1 MDVKN
6 YKYNEKFN
14 GLINFQNGK
23 YYVKENVVVKNS
35 LIFSIV
41 KRLFDLISSIIA
53 VIILFIPMIF
63 IAFAIKIDSPG
74 PIIYRQERLG
84 LNGKKFYIKKFRS
97 MRNDAEKNGPQWAD
111 KNDSRVTR
119 VGNFLRK
126 SRLDEIPQFFN
137 VIKGDMSLIG
147 PRPEREVFYKDFS
160 SYIEGFDKRLLITP
174 GITGLA
180 QINGGYENLPEEKI
194 LFDIYYIEHRSL
206 TLDIKIM
213 FNTIKIIF
221 SHEGAR

>member
-53 VIILFIPMIF
+53 VIILFIPMII
-63 IAFAIKIDSPG
+63 IAIAIKIDSPG
-74 PIIYRQERLG
+74 PIIYKQERLG

-97 MRNDAEKNGPQWAD
+97 MKNDAEKNGPQWAD
-111 KNDSRVTR
+111 KNDTRVTK

-147 PRPEREVFYKDFS
+147 PRPEREVFYKEFS
-160 SYIEGFDKRLLITP
+160 TYIEGFDRRLLVTP

-180 QINGGYENLPEEKI
+180 QVNGGYENLPEEKI
-194 LFDIYYIEHRSL
+194 VFDIYYIENKNIF
-206 TLDIKIM
+206 LDLKIIID
-213 FNTIKIIF
+213 TIRIIF
-221 SHEGAR
+221 SHDGAR

>member
-1 MDVKN
+1 MAVNN
-6 YKYNEKFN
+6 YEYSEK
-14 GLINFQNGK
+14 LKDIIKTEDGK
-23 YYVKENVVVKNS
+23 YYVKEDVIVKES
-35 LIFSIV
+35 IIFSII
-41 KRLFDLISSIIA
+41 KRLFDLISSMIA

>member
-6 YKYNEKFN
+6 YKYSEKIKN
-14 GLINFQNGK
+14 IIKVEDGK
-23 YYVKENVVVKNS
+23 YYVKEDVMVKKSVV
-35 LIFSIV
+35 FSFV
-41 KRLFDLISSIIA
+41 KRLFDLLSSLIA

-63 IAFAIKIDSPG
+63 IAVAIKIDSPG

-84 LNGKKFYIKKFRS
+84 LNGKKFYINKFRS

-111 KNDSRVTR
+111 KNDARVTK

-147 PRPEREVFYKDFS
+147 PRPEREVFYKEFS
-160 SYIEGFDKRLLITP
+160 SYINGFDKRLLVKP

-180 QINGGYENLPEEKI
+180 QVNGGYENLPEEKI
-194 LFDIYYIEHRSL
+194 IFDVYYIENMNL
-206 TLDIKIM
+206 KIDVKII
-213 FNTIKIIF
+213 FETIKIVF

>member
-1 MDVKN
+1 MAVNN
-6 YKYNEKFN
+6 YEYSEK
-14 GLINFQNGK
+14 LKDIIKTEDGK
-23 YYVKENVVVKNS
+23 YYVKEDVIVKES
-35 LIFSIV
+35 IIFSII

-63 IAFAIKIDSPG
+63 IAFAIKINSPG

-84 LNGKKFYIKKFRS
+84 VNGKKFYINKFRS

-111 KNDSRVTR
+111 KDDVRVTK

-147 PRPEREVFYKDFS
+147 PRPEREVFYKEFS
-160 SYIEGFDKRLLITP
+160 SYINGFDKRLLVKP

-180 QINGGYENLPEEKI
+180 QVNGGYENLPEEKI
-194 LFDIYYIEHRSL
+194 IFDVYYIENMNL
-206 TLDIKIM
+206 KIDVKII
-213 FNTIKIIF
+213 FETIKIVF